1 MSALYTKSKG
11 VVIYVATNYNISSAT
26 TLEIHFSAPSGG
38 TSFVN
43 SATASVSVLGA
54 NFTTTACG
62 VFSANKAIKYIVNSG
77 DFSAGA
83 GTWKCWLEAE
93 FGPATRLVSS
103 AFKFVVANPG

>member
-1 MSALYTKSKG
+1 MSAIYTQSKG

-26 TLEIHFSAPSGG
+26 TLEIHFSAPTGG

-43 SATASVSVLGA
+43 SATASVSVLGS

-62 VFSANKAIKYIVNSG
+62 IFSASKAIKYAVNSG

-83 GTWKCWLEAE
+83 GTWKCWVQAE
-93 FGPATRLVSS
+93 FGTDTRLISTS
-103 AFKFVVANPG
+103 FKFKVANPG